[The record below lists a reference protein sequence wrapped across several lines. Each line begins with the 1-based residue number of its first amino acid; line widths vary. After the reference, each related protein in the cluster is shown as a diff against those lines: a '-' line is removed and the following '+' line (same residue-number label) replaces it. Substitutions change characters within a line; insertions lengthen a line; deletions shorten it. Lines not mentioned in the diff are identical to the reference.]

1 MIGASRS
8 VGVQPTELLSCHAMR
23 ITINGESIGLEDR
36 YTVWDLIERYHL
48 ADRPCAVE
56 INRQLVPK
64 AHHREHRLTEGDEV
78 EIVTLVGGG

>member
-1 MIGASRS
+1 
-8 VGVQPTELLSCHAMR
+8 MR
-23 ITINGESIGLEDR
+23 ITVNGESIGLEDR
-36 YTVWDLIERYHL
+36 CTICDLIERYHL

-64 AHHREHRLTEGDEV
+64 AHHREHLLAEGDEV